1 MFFKKNWV
9 LEFELRPQQ
18 EILVSFD
25 DSFKIFDKDWSHPQV
40 KKALSRKTLHDV
52 SNVCLLQ
59 PALFCSAICTE
70 KNPT

>member
-40 KKALSRKTLHDV
+40 KKAL
-52 SNVCLLQ
+52 
-59 PALFCSAICTE
+59 
-70 KNPT
+70 